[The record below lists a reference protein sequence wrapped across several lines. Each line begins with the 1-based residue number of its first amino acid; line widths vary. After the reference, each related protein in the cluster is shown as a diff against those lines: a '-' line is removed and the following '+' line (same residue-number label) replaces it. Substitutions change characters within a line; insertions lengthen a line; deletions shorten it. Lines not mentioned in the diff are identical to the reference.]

1 MRYNSSMYTDL
12 TDEELIELVQD
23 GNEIAFGQ
31 LADRHSFRIWQL
43 VVLNSRQTRDAEE
56 IFQDIWIAVWENING
71 LRKVSS
77 FGAWLQKIAYTA
89 CRRYYTQ
96 KSHTSSE
103 ILQGTDQLAETMDQD
118 ALARFREM
126 ELRWA
131 VREAVYHLPEK
142 VRSVAVSYY
151 LEMSTVKEIAAELNL
166 AVGTVKTRLREIR
179 TLLRTE
185 FGVEAPKSGTTIR
198 VPEQEAPKPASPR
211 IKEGFEMELTL
222 ARDDLLRVL
231 QGLQTVTIGQSDA
244 PIHASVLIRTEAGAI
259 DLEVNVKTKIEGIVK
274 TQGTITVPAQ
284 KLIETLNTLSTDM
297 PVDLVKTASNTVEI
311 RCGDRTYKITDISGE
326 TFPQPISVESETFAL
341 SGQTLRDV
349 IHKTAYAAATE
360 DKRSFL
366 KGLYFNFLENRT
378 EIVATDGK
386 RLALACAD
394 PIDLQEKTNGF
405 IVPLK
410 TVQELPKI
418 FSESIEVHVSV
429 SGNQIRFTDGDAT
442 LTTELVDREYPNYHK
457 IIPQNSKDN
466 VVVSRK
472 QLLRVTQHIGQ
483 LANPKDHKI
492 RLEIDTEQIRVS
504 TKTSKPEAPHETV
517 PVESG
522 TGCILI
528 GFDARLLA
536 DALAHIETE
545 FVAIEFS
552 RKLDP
557 VLIQPMDDDRY
568 IALIMPIQARRPSRH
583 EAVPDR
589 RALQ

>member
-12 TDEELIELVQD
+12 TDEELIQLVRD
-23 GNEIAFGQ
+23 GDEIAFGQ
-31 LADRHSFRIWQL
+31 LASRHSFRIWQL

-56 IFQDIWIAVWENING
+56 IFQDIWIAVWENIDG

-96 KSHTSSE
+96 KSHTRSE
-103 ILQGTDQLAETMDQD
+103 ILQGADQLAETMDQD
-118 ALARFREM
+118 ALARFRET

-142 VRSVAVSYY
+142 IRSVAVLYY
-151 LEMSTVKEIAAELNL
+151 LEMSTVKEIAEELDL
-166 AVGTVKTRLREIR
+166 AVGTVKTRLREVR

-185 FGVEAPKSGTTIR
+185 FGVEEVKRERTIR
-198 VPEQEAPKPASPR
+198 VPEQEAPKPASNR

-222 ARDDLLRVL
+222 ERDDLLQAL
-231 QGLQTVTIGQSDA
+231 QGLQGVTIGQSDEF
-244 PIHASVLIRTEAGAI
+244 IHSNVLIRTEAGAI
-259 DLEVNVKTKIEGIVK
+259 DLEVSVRTKIEATVK
-274 TQGTITVPAQ
+274 AEGTITVPAQ
-284 KLIETLNTLSTDM
+284 KLIETLKTLPTDM
-297 PVDLVKTASNTVEI
+297 PVNLVKTANDTVEI
-311 RCGDRTYKITDISGE
+311 RCGDSIYKITDISGE
-326 TFPQPISVESETFAL
+326 TFPQPFSVESETFSL
-341 SGQTLRDV
+341 SGQTLRDI
-349 IHKTAYAAATE
+349 IHKTAYAASTE
-360 DKRSFL
+360 DERSFL
-366 KGLYFNFLENRT
+366 KGLYFNFLEDRT

-386 RLALACAD
+386 RLALACFD
-394 PIDLQEKTNGF
+394 PIDLQGKANGF

-418 FSESIEVHVSV
+418 FSESIEVDISV

-457 IIPQNSKDN
+457 IIPQNKNN
-466 VVVSRK
+466 VVASRE

-492 RLEIDTEQIRVS
+492 RLEIDMEQIRVS
-504 TKTSKPEAPHETV
+504 TETSEPEEPYETLR
-517 PVESG
+517 VESG

-545 FVAIEFS
+545 SVAIEFS
-552 RKLDP
+552 RELDP
-557 VLIQPMDDDRY
+557 VLIKPMDDDRY
-568 IALIMPIQARRPSRH
+568 ISLIMPMLL
-583 EAVPDR
+583 E
-589 RALQ
+589 

>member
-31 LADRHSFRIWQL
+31 LANRHSFRIWQL

-56 IFQDIWIAVWENING
+56 IFQDIWIAVWENIDG

-96 KSHTSSE
+96 KSHTRSE
-103 ILQGTDQLAETMDQD
+103 ILQSTDQLAETMDQD
-118 ALARFREM
+118 ALARFRET

-142 VRSVAVSYY
+142 VRSVAVLYY
-151 LEMSTVKEIAAELNL
+151 LEMSTIKEIAAELDL
-166 AVGTVKTRLREIR
+166 AVGTVKTRLREVR

-185 FGVEAPKSGTTIR
+185 FGVEEVKSGTTIR
-198 VPEQEAPKPASPR
+198 VPEQEAPKPASNR
-211 IKEGFEMELTL
+211 IKEVFEMELTL
-222 ARDDLLRVL
+222 ERDDLLQAL
-231 QGLQTVTIGQSDA
+231 QGLQGVTIGQNAESVL
-244 PIHASVLIRTEAGAI
+244 SNVLIRTEAGAI
-259 DLEVNVKTKIEGIVK
+259 DLEVSVRMKVEGTTKAE
-274 TQGTITVPAQ
+274 GTITVPAQ
-284 KLIETLNTLSTDM
+284 KLIETLKTLPTDM
-297 PVDLVKTASNTVEI
+297 PVNLVKTANDTVEI
-311 RCGDRTYKITDISGE
+311 RCGDSIYKITDISGE
-326 TFPQPISVESETFAL
+326 TFPQPFSVESETFSL

-349 IHKTAYAAATE
+349 IHKTAYAASTE
-360 DKRSFL
+360 DERSFL
-366 KGLYFNFLENRT
+366 KGLYFNFLEDRT

-386 RLALACAD
+386 RLALACFD
-394 PIDLQEKTNGF
+394 PIDLQGKANGF

-418 FSESIEVHVSV
+418 FSESIEVDVSV

-442 LTTELVDREYPNYHK
+442 LTTELVDREYPNYQR
-457 IIPQNSKDN
+457 IIPQTSKDN
-466 VVVSRK
+466 VVVSRE

-504 TKTSKPEAPHETV
+504 TETSEPEEPYETV
-517 PVESG
+517 RVESG

-552 RKLDP
+552 RELDP
-557 VLIQPMDDDRY
+557 VLIKPMGNDRD
-568 IALIMPIQARRPSRH
+568 IALIMPMLL
-583 EAVPDR
+583 E
-589 RALQ
+589 

>member
-23 GNEIAFGQ
+23 GNEIAFEQ
-31 LADRHSFRIWQL
+31 LAARHSFRIWQL

-56 IFQDIWIAVWENING
+56 IFQDIWIAVWENIDG
-71 LRKVSS
+71 LRKISS

-96 KSHTSSE
+96 KPHTRSE

-118 ALARFREM
+118 ALARFRET

-142 VRSVAVSYY
+142 VRSVAVLYY

-166 AVGTVKTRLREIR
+166 AVGTVKTRLREVR

-185 FGVEAPKSGTTIR
+185 FGVEEVKSKTSIR
-198 VPEQEAPKPASPR
+198 VPEQETPKPASSR

-222 ARDDLLRVL
+222 ERDDLLRAL
-231 QGLQTVTIGQSDA
+231 QGLQGVTIGQNVESVL
-244 PIHASVLIRTEAGAI
+244 SNVLIRTEAGAI
-259 DLEVNVKTKIEGIVK
+259 DLEVNVRMKIEGTVK
-274 TQGTITVPAQ
+274 AAGTIAVPAQ
-284 KLIETLNTLSTDM
+284 KLIETLETLPTDM
-297 PVDLVKTASNTVEI
+297 PINLIKTANDTVEI
-311 RCGDRTYKITDISGE
+311 RCGDSIYKITDISGE
-326 TFPQPISVESETFAL
+326 TFPQPLSVESETFSL

-349 IHKTAYAAATE
+349 IHKTAYAASIE
-360 DKRSFL
+360 DERSFL
-366 KGLYFNFLENRT
+366 KGLYFNFLEDRT

-386 RLALACAD
+386 RLALATYD
-394 PIDLQEKTNGF
+394 PFKRQEKANGF

-418 FSESIEVHVSV
+418 FSESIEVEVSV

-442 LTTELVDREYPNYHK
+442 LTTELVDREYPNYQK
-457 IIPQNSKDN
+457 IIPQTNKDK
-466 VVVSRK
+466 VVVSRE

-483 LANPKDHKI
+483 LANPKDCKI
-492 RLEIDTEQIRVS
+492 CLEIDTERIRVS
-504 TKTSKPEAPHETV
+504 TKTPESEEAYETV
-517 PVESG
+517 SVESA
-522 TGCILI
+522 TSSIRI

-545 FVAIEFS
+545 FVSIEFS
-552 RKLDP
+552 RELDP
-557 VLIQPMDDDRY
+557 VLIKPMGDDRY
-568 IALIMPIQARRPSRH
+568 IALIMPMLL
-583 EAVPDR
+583 E
-589 RALQ
+589 

>member
-23 GNEIAFGQ
+23 GNEIAFEQ
-31 LADRHSFRIWQL
+31 LAARHSFRIWQL

-56 IFQDIWIAVWENING
+56 IFQDIWIAVWENIDG
-71 LRKVSS
+71 LRKISS

-96 KSHTSSE
+96 KSHTRSE

-118 ALARFREM
+118 ALARFRET

-142 VRSVAVSYY
+142 VRSVAVLYY

-166 AVGTVKTRLREIR
+166 AVGTVKTRLREVR

-185 FGVEAPKSGTTIR
+185 FGVEEVKSKTSIR
-198 VPEQEAPKPASPR
+198 VPEQEAPKPASTR
-211 IKEGFEMELTL
+211 IKEDFEMELTL
-222 ARDDLLRVL
+222 ERDDLLRAL
-231 QGLQTVTIGQSDA
+231 QGLQDGTTGQNAESVL
-244 PIHASVLIRTEAGAI
+244 SNVLIRTEAGAI
-259 DLEVNVKTKIEGIVK
+259 DLEVSVRTKVEATVKAA
-274 TQGTITVPAQ
+274 GTIAVPAQ
-284 KLIETLNTLSTDM
+284 KLIETLETLPTDM
-297 PVDLVKTASNTVEI
+297 PINLIKTANDTVEI
-311 RCGDRTYKITDISGE
+311 RCGDSIYKITDISGE
-326 TFPQPISVESETFAL
+326 TFPQPLSVESETFSL

-349 IHKTAYAAATE
+349 IHKTAYAASIE
-360 DKRSFL
+360 DERSFL
-366 KGLYFNFLENRT
+366 KGLYFNLLEDRT

-386 RLALACAD
+386 RLALATYD
-394 PIDLQEKTNGF
+394 PFKRQEKANGF

-418 FSESIEVHVSV
+418 FSESIEVEVSV

-442 LTTELVDREYPNYHK
+442 LTTELVDREYPNYQK
-457 IIPQNSKDN
+457 IIPQTNKDK
-466 VVVSRK
+466 VVVSRE

-483 LANPKDHKI
+483 LANPKDCKI
-492 RLEIDTEQIRVS
+492 CLKIDTERIRVS
-504 TKTSKPEAPHETV
+504 TKTPESEEAYETV
-517 PVESG
+517 SVESA
-522 TGCILI
+522 TSSIRI

-545 FVAIEFS
+545 FVSIEFS
-552 RKLDP
+552 RELDP
-557 VLIQPMDDDRY
+557 VLIKPMGDDRY
-568 IALIMPIQARRPSRH
+568 IALIMPMLL
-583 EAVPDR
+583 E
-589 RALQ
+589 